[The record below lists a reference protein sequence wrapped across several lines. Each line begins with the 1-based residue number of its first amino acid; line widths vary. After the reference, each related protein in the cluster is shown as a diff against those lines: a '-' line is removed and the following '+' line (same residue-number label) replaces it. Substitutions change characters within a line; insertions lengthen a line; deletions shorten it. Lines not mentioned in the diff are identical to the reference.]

1 MSSRYVSISGY
12 RTAGGVSPVRI
23 VQLANFYGPHSG
35 GLRTAVHHLGAGYA
49 ARGHEVVLVVPGP
62 CHADE
67 TMPSGVRR
75 ITLPGVTIPRSGGY
89 RVVDPCRARAL
100 LHRLRPARIEVSD
113 RLTLRGLGRWAAAHG
128 VPSVMISHERL
139 DRLLHQFLLPSSAA
153 RWLAD
158 QANRQTAVC
167 YDTVVC
173 TTQFARAEFDRV
185 GARNVVQ
192 VPLGVDLDTF
202 VPCRRDAGLRA
213 ELAGDVAAML
223 VNCGRLSP
231 EKHVERSIDA
241 LAELHSS
248 GRSVRLVIAGD
259 GPRRA
264 ALQRRAAGLP
274 VTFLGFVSGRTD
286 VATLLATA
294 DVALAPGSHES
305 FGLAALEALA
315 SGTPVVV
322 SRSSALPEIVLPSC
336 GAAVAD
342 DASAFADAIRR
353 LLDAPESAR
362 RAVARARAE
371 EFPWPAAVNGMLQA
385 LQADHP
391 SRSGCT
397 VRL

>member
-1 MSSRYVSISGY
+1 M
-12 RTAGGVSPVRI
+12 RI

-49 ARGHEVVLVVPGP
+49 ARGHEAVLVVPGP

-67 TMPSGVRR
+67 TLPSGIRR
-75 ITLPGVTIPRSGGY
+75 IALPGVTIPRSGGY
-89 RVVDPCRARAL
+89 RVLDPYRTRAL

-139 DRLLHQFLLPSSAA
+139 DRLLHQFLLPSFAA

-158 QANRQTAVC
+158 QANRHTAAC

-173 TTQFARAEFDRV
+173 TTQFAHAEFDRV
-185 GARNVVQ
+185 GARNVAQ
-192 VPLGVDLDTF
+192 IPLGVDLDTF
-202 VPCRRDAGLRA
+202 VPCRRDTGLRA
-213 ELAGDVAAML
+213 ELAGDAATML
-223 VNCGRLSP
+223 VHCGRLSP

-248 GRSVRLVIAGD
+248 GRSARLVIAGD

-274 VTFLGFVSGRTD
+274 ITFLGFVSGRTD

-294 DVALAPGSHES
+294 DVALAPGPHET

-362 RAVARARAE
+362 RAAARARAE

-391 SRSGCT
+391 SHSGCR